1 MERREFAVALGGAII
16 AVPFAAIPFVVD
28 AQPSRPVPRVGF
40 LDYASASSRHYLW
53 ATFRDRLREL
63 GYEEGQSIG
72 FEPRWADGQ
81 IDRLPALAADL
92 VRLRVDLI
100 ATAGAPAALAA
111 KEVTTTIPV
120 VFMALAEAVRLGLV
134 ASLARPGG
142 NLTGITTLSTE
153 YSGKWVELLHEIIPA
168 GAVGGVLWDERN
180 PGSVLSA
187 TEVQG
192 QARASGRPL
201 RPLPV
206 RGADEFDTT
215 FAALARERLAG
226 LIVVSS
232 PMFFAERERLGELAA
247 RSRLPTVFT
256 QREYIEA
263 GGLVS
268 YGSNLASGFRRAAE
282 FVNRILKG
290 ARPGDLPV
298 EQATMFELVINLKT
312 ARALGLKLPQSLL
325 VRVDHVIE

>member
-1 MERREFAVALGGAII
+1 L
-16 AVPFAAIPFVVD
+16 
-28 AQPSRPVPRVGF
+28 
-40 LDYASASSRHYLW
+40 ASS
-53 ATFRDRLREL
+53 
-63 GYEEGQSIG
+63 
-72 FEPRWADGQ
+72 
-81 IDRLPALAADL
+81 PAW
-92 VRLRVDLI
+92 
-100 ATAGAPAALAA
+100 
-111 KEVTTTIPV
+111 
-120 VFMALAEAVRLGLV
+120 
-134 ASLARPGG
+134 ARPGG

-153 YSGKWVELLHEIIPA
+153 YGGKWVELLHEIIPA
-168 GAVGGVLWDERN
+168 GSVGGVLWDERN

-192 QARASGRPL
+192 QARATGRSL

-206 RGADEFDTT
+206 RGPDDFDAA
-215 FAALARERLAG
+215 FATLTRERTAG

-232 PMFFAERERLGELAA
+232 PMFFAERGRLAELAV

-290 ARPGDLPV
+290 AKPGDLPV
-298 EQATMFELVINLKT
+298 EQATTFELVVNLKT
-312 ARALGLKLPQSLL
+312 ANTLGLRLPHSLL
-325 VRVDHVIE
+325 VRVDHVIQ